1 MTNLSPERIF
11 EIEAEARAL
20 RAREFRR
27 LVVAFSAW
35 VRRAFGRSAQ
45 ARSA

>member
-1 MTNLSPERIF
+1 MTNLSPQRIF

-27 LVVAFSAW
+27 LVVGFAGW
-35 VRRAFGRSAQ
+35 VRRAFGRNAQ
-45 ARSA
+45 VRSA